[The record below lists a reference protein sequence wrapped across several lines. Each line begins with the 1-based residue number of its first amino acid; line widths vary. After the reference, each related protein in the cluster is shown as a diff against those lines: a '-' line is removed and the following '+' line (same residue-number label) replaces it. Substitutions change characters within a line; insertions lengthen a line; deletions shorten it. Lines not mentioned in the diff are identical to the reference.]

1 MEQMTAGRG
10 KPAGFSLVELLAV
23 TAIVV
28 LLAGLA
34 IMAFNS
40 IFAGSLLS
48 RSGNMVADAMLLAR
62 QEAVTRNQEMEVRFY
77 RIGGGTG
84 TWRAL
89 RVLKILET
97 PNGQTNQAMTRTV
110 LLPDGVVFSALGTLS
125 PLLENGS
132 ISGTE
137 TLPGYGAATYGGFRF
152 RPGGATDDRINATNN
167 FITLVEDRQKDKN
180 PPPNYYALQI
190 NPLTGKISVLQP

>member
-1 MEQMTAGRG
+1 MIAGRG
-10 KPAGFSLVELLAV
+10 KSAGFSLLELLAV
-23 TAIVV
+23 TGIVV
-28 LLAGLA
+28 LLAALA
-34 IMAFNS
+34 MVAFNS

-48 RSGNMVADAMLLAR
+48 RSGNLVADTLLLAR
-62 QEAVTRNQEMEVRFY
+62 QEAVTRNQEIEVRFY

-84 TWRAL
+84 TWRAM
-89 RVLKILET
+89 RVLKIQET
-97 PNGQTNQAMTRTV
+97 PNGQTSQALSRIV

-132 ISGTE
+132 ISGME
-137 TLPGYGAATYGGFRF
+137 TLPGYGAIAYGGFRF
-152 RPGGATDDRINATNN
+152 RPGGATDERINATNN
-167 FITLVEDRQKDKN
+167 FVTLVEDRERNGN

>member
-1 MEQMTAGRG
+1 MIARRG
-10 KPAGFSLVELLAV
+10 KSAGFSLVELLVV
-23 TAIVV
+23 TGIIM
-28 LLAGLA
+28 LLAALSM
-34 IMAFNS
+34 MAFGS
-40 IFAGSLLS
+40 IFSGSQLS
-48 RSGNMVADAMLLAR
+48 RGGNLVADTLLLAR
-62 QEAVTRNQEMEVRFY
+62 QEAVTRNQEIEVRFY

-84 TWRAL
+84 TWRAV

-97 PNGQTNQAMTRTV
+97 SNGQTNQAISRTV
-110 LLPDGVVFSALGTLS
+110 LLPDGVVFSAVAALS

-137 TLPGYGAATYGGFRF
+137 TLPGYGAAAYGGFRF

-167 FITLVEDRQKDKN
+167 FVTLVEERQRN
-180 PPPNYYALQI
+180 GSPPPNYYALQI